1 MKRKTV
7 MGILAI
13 TLVMSVT
20 ACASKTDDTAETKAA
35 QSEAVAAADETAET
49 EMSQSEETAAPEEAA
64 ETEAT
69 ASDERNDYGLT
80 SEETDQLVS
89 LVEQKVTDQYL
100 NKYDIAPADFT
111 FPEYQPVMNYY
122 DMTADN
128 LWAQVGGSMN
138 LDMNGSDYDLAII
151 VMIGEM
157 AGDKEKTLEDIKTA
171 INEGAISFKD
181 SWKEQRAEGYQWFS
195 ENDPQNGDLIG
206 AVYEGIAAFLNG
218 LDVDE
223 RAEVLYDMYVKNVYE
238 AGTDDDGKH
247 LHTMFDQVIIQNATF
262 E

>member
-7 MGILAI
+7 MGIMAI
-13 TLVMSVT
+13 TLAMSVT
-20 ACASKTDDTAETKAA
+20 ACASKTGDTAETKAA
-35 QSEAVAAADETAET
+35 QSEAVAVADETAET
-49 EMSQSEETAAPEEAA
+49 EKSQSEETTAPEEAA
-64 ETEAT
+64 ETEAA
-69 ASDERNDYGLT
+69 ASDERNEYGLT

-111 FPEYQPVMNYY
+111 FPEYQPVINDY

-128 LWAQVGGSMN
+128 LWALVDGSMDEN
-138 LDMNGSDYDLAII
+138 DSAYDLSTI

-157 AGDKEKTLEDIKTA
+157 AGYDKEKTIEDIKTA

-181 SWKEQRAEGYQWFS
+181 SWKEQRALEYQWFS

-206 AVYEGIAAFLNG
+206 AVYEGIVAFLNG

-223 RAEVLYDMYVKNVYE
+223 RAEVLYDVYAKNVYE
-238 AGTDDDGKH
+238 AGTDDDGKK
-247 LHTMFDQVIIQNATF
+247 LHTMFAQVIIQNATF